1 MLSDELRRRISELNR
16 KNIKV
21 WPLSQHPALKE
32 DTEPEEPEALAPET
46 IAGLLGGEAVS
57 RDTGEFLRIT
67 YYMRNIQANAGKFLD
82 RYKFV
87 FGQGGY
93 SAPENELHKSVIQ
106 FLQAPYDKII
116 YLDIETCGLASSPIF
131 LVGIMYPDAND
142 FVIEQ
147 LFARDY
153 TEEPP
158 LLAYLH
164 GLLERFDILV
174 TFNGKTF
181 DYPYIKERGL
191 LNRIFFN
198 PDMAHF
204 DLLHESRRRW
214 KEYLPDCKLQTI
226 ERYILKRRRSGD
238 IPGEEIPEVYH
249 EYVRTGEVRRIKTVL
264 QHNLLDL
271 ISMSEIVLHMV
282 AGQDDE

>member
-1 MLSDELRRRISELNR
+1 MLSEELRRRISELNR
-16 KNIKV
+16 KNLKV

-32 DTEPEEPEALAPET
+32 DREPEPEPVAPEAMAN
-46 IAGLLGGEAVS
+46 LLGGEAVQRES
-57 RDTGEFLRIT
+57 GEFLRIT
-67 YYMRNIQANAGKFLD
+67 HRMRDIQANAARFLD

-93 SAPENELHKSVIQ
+93 TASEDELHKNMVQ
-106 FLQAPYDKII
+106 FLKAPYDRII

-131 LVGIMYPDAND
+131 LVGIMYPAEDD

-158 LLAYLH
+158 LLSYLESE
-164 GLLERFDILV
+164 LQRFEILV

-226 ERYILKRRRSGD
+226 ERHILKRRRSGD

-249 EYVRTGEVRRIKTVL
+249 EFVRTGEVKRIKSVL

-271 ISMSEIVLHMV
+271 VSMSEIVLHMID
-282 AGQDDE
+282 GRDEE

>member
-16 KNIKV
+16 KNLKV
-21 WPLSQHPALKE
+21 WPLSEHPALKE
-32 DTEPEEPEALAPET
+32 EKEREPEAIPPQRMAD
-46 IAGLLGGEAVS
+46 LLGGETIAQES
-57 RDTGEFLRIT
+57 GEFLRII
-67 YYMRNIQANAGKFLD
+67 YYMRNLQANAGIFLD

-93 SAPENELHKSVIQ
+93 SAPEEELHKNVVQ
-106 FLQAPYDKII
+106 FLRAPYDKII

-158 LLAYLH
+158 LLAYLRNA
-164 GLLERFDILV
+164 LERFEILV

-198 PDMAHF
+198 PDMGHF

-226 ERYILKRRRSGD
+226 ERHILKRRRSGD

-249 EYVRTGEVRRIKTVL
+249 EFVRTGEVKRIKTVL

-271 ISMSEIVLHMV
+271 ISMSEIVLHML